1 MKKLNL
7 NETSEIIGGGAVC
20 DFVGGLTAGWGLA
33 GILVGGITAA
43 TGGALAIAGVAIT
56 VYCAGKNSA

>member
-1 MKKLNL
+1 MKKLDL
-7 NETSEIIGGGAVC
+7 DETSQIIGGGAAC
-20 DFVGGLTAGWGLA
+20 DFVGGLTAGWGFA

-56 VYCAGKNSA
+56 IYCAGRNSA